1 MQTKKICKMEKSTK
15 EKIALGLGL
24 IAGGALGYWLNSDK
38 GREVRSEAADKAN
51 EYGRKAKEQA
61 DQISENLNRQAGEL
75 STKLNDQANRLSTNL
90 NQAYEQSRDYLSKT
104 GDTLKTQFQRT
115 ASNVEGASEDFQAGI
130 NYAID
135 NIQRKARELSKQNGS
150 R

>member
-1 MQTKKICKMEKSTK
+1 MEKT
-15 EKIALGLGL
+15 
-24 IAGGALGYWLNSDK
+24 
-38 GREVRSEAADKAN
+38 
-51 EYGRKAKEQA
+51 
-61 DQISENLNRQAGEL
+61 
-75 STKLNDQANRLSTNL
+75 NRLSSNL

-104 GDTLKTQFQRT
+104 GDTLKNQFQRT